1 MRQSL
6 KRDAIVRIMAMF
18 VMLGLA
24 ACTAVTAEQPTP
36 TLIPVVL
43 LPTEGATAVP
53 TTTPTPDHTP
63 TPGPSPT
70 PSTTPTR
77 TPIPTS
83 TPVPSET
90 PTSAPQLNPV
100 LAVTEPVL
108 REGLAT
114 PATAVPTPV
123 PTFAVENANDFTNIL
138 LLGSDEPLGSGEKS
152 DTIIIVTINRR
163 IPSAT
168 MLSIPRDLY
177 VYIPGRNMDK
187 INTATYYGVDTIKQ
201 TILYNFGIPIHYYAR
216 VDFAGFESVVDAV
229 NGVDVAVS
237 CEFRGWQIISPD
249 LDPEDA
255 DNWHV
260 VTLEPAIYHMDG
272 ATALWYVRA
281 RKLSP
286 LGDFDR
292 GRRQQQVLRAM
303 FNQAIENGLVSQV
316 PTLWNTYRNS
326 VETDLDIGRI
336 LQLAALAPGIR
347 NNGIQNL
354 YLAGKTQPWSY
365 TLTLNP
371 SNSDAAADAPE
382 EIGENGELGEGD
394 EGGETAENDAVAE
407 NVITISAHLP
417 IWEGPDMMAE
427 TFGRLYKT
435 PALNR
440 ATRPPITVEIVN
452 ATGNPDMALLA
463 ADNLAWYGFVPIISE
478 GQTATTEN
486 VATTVTYYGPN
497 LKGAFSDLLAFVL
510 NVPVEEILINSEE
523 TLDAN
528 YRLILGADYN
538 PCIEGQLFFN
548 P

>member
-1 MRQSL
+1 MEISVL
-6 KRDAIVRIMAMF
+6 LMLLVL
-18 VMLGLA
+18 LGLLG
-24 ACTAVTAEQPTP
+24 CTATPEDPPTP

-43 LPTEGATAVP
+43 LPTDTAV
-53 TTTPTPDHTP
+53 TPTPTAATPAPEHTP
-63 TPGPSPT
+63 NPAPTLDRPPTQTPIPSV
-70 PSTTPTR
+70 
-77 TPIPTS
+77 TPIPT
-83 TPVPSET
+83 ET
-90 PTSAPQLNPV
+90 PTSVPQSNPV
-100 LAVTEPVL
+100 LSVTEPVV
-108 REGLAT
+108 REGMAT

-123 PTFAVENANDFTNIL
+123 PTFAVENASDFTNIL

-168 MLSIPRDLY
+168 MLSIPRDLF
-177 VYIPGRNMDK
+177 VYIPGRTMGK
-187 INTATYYGVDTIKQ
+187 INTATFYGVETLKQ
-201 TILYNFGIPIHYYAR
+201 TILYNFGIPIHYYGR

-229 NGVDVAVS
+229 DGVDIAVN
-237 CEFRGWQIISPD
+237 CQFRGWQLISPD

-260 VTLEPAIYHMDG
+260 VTLDPAIYHMDG

-303 FNQAIENGLVSQV
+303 LNQAVEKGLISQV
-316 PTLWNTYRNS
+316 PTLWNTYRSS
-326 VETDLDIGRI
+326 VETDLDIGRM

-347 NNGIQNL
+347 NNGILNL
-354 YLAGKTQPWSY
+354 YLAGKTEPWSY
-365 TLTLNP
+365 TLVTGQNGE
-371 SNSDAAADAPE
+371 NE
-382 EIGENGELGEGD
+382 ENGENGENS
-394 EGGETAENDAVAE
+394 ENDAGETDVNDQNGEPGE
-407 NVITISAHLP
+407 NGENAVTGITISALLP

-452 ATGNPDMALLA
+452 ASGNPDMALLA
-463 ADNLAWYGFVPIISE
+463 ADNLAWYGFVPMLSQA
-478 GQTATTEN
+478 QTTATEN

-510 NVPVEEILINSEE
+510 NVPVEDILINSAE

-528 YRLILGADYN
+528 YRLIIGADYN
-538 PCIEGQLFFN
+538 PCIAGQVFFN